1 MSDWGVTFPDAQ
13 APEPSPEHRLDTLM
27 DASGYWTAL
36 AMQEQGSRFYQALG
50 MALDAADAHN
60 RRLIY
65 ATWPAEC
72 WDFYQRGT
80 LLEQHSS
87 SEQQHSPHD
96 GSDTAL

>member
-1 MSDWGVTFPDAQ
+1 MSDWGVTPPDAQ
-13 APEPSPEHRLDTLM
+13 RPGTPEHRLDTLL
-27 DASGYWTAL
+27 AAPRYWTAL

-72 WDFYQRGT
+72 WDFYQRGR
-80 LLEQHSS
+80 LLEQ
-87 SEQQHSPHD
+87 QQSPHA
-96 GSDTAL
+96 GSDTTL